1 MLNHHEPVTPRSRLG
16 SLGGSPV
23 RTPDGRIRHPSWRGL
38 RPDRTPGKARRHPA
52 SNVPVPATVEGALA
66 TPDGHW
72 RVEVI
77 RRDGLRPYRLLQA
90 HNVIEGLELAAV
102 EQLLA
107 RAGVDL
113 GDLVEIKG
121 EDSATHRIGAA

>member
-1 MLNHHEPVTPRSRLG
+1 M
-16 SLGGSPV
+16 
-23 RTPDGRIRHPSWRGL
+23 
-38 RPDRTPGKARRHPA
+38 
-52 SNVPVPATVEGALA
+52 
-66 TPDGHW
+66 
-72 RVEVI
+72 I
-77 RRDGLRPYRLLQA
+77 RRDGLRRYRLLQA